1 MVSLRRSKLCN
12 GVLALSLCACG
23 SSSFVTATELPKTPR
38 QPDGVLV
45 DPQPA
50 VPGSRVRAPA
60 LGVVTL
66 EPPVGNDALFGV
78 VNKVFDAFARRNP
91 SSLNELFVPGEI
103 VQLDS
108 RHTRGEIMQDWE
120 SRNRSMDYTALR
132 GLDVVRIE
140 RMERFEYED
149 LSPVTSPA
157 RPEDME
163 PGDIL
168 VRLPVAAPLD
178 PRNGQPL
185 FKNVMVLVIRPID
198 RVLHIAGVGE
208 LDQP

>member
-1 MVSLRRSKLCN
+1 M
-12 GVLALSLCACG
+12 
-23 SSSFVTATELPKTPR
+23 
-38 QPDGVLV
+38 

-50 VPGSRVRAPA
+50 VPDSRVRAPA

-66 EPPVGNDALFGV
+66 EPSIGNEALFAV
-78 VNKVFDAFARRNP
+78 VSKVFEAFARKSP
-91 SSLNELFVPGEI
+91 GSTAELFVPGAL
-103 VQLDS
+103 VQLDGRRS
-108 RHTRGEIMQDWE
+108 RQEIIGEWDQ
-120 SRNRSMDYTALR
+120 RNSKMDFTALR

-149 LSPVTSPA
+149 LSPMSNPP

-168 VRLPVAAPLD
+168 IRLPVAAPLD
-178 PRNGQPL
+178 PRTGGPL
-185 FKNVMVLVIRPID
+185 FKNIMVMVLRPID
-198 RVLHIAGVGE
+198 RVLHIAGIGE

>member
-1 MVSLRRSKLCN
+1 M
-12 GVLALSLCACG
+12 
-23 SSSFVTATELPKTPR
+23 TATELPKVPR

-50 VPGSRVRAPA
+50 VPDSRVRAPA

-66 EPPVGNDALFGV
+66 EPPVGNEALFAV
-78 VNKVFDAFARRNP
+78 VSKVFEAFARRNP
-91 SSLNELFVPGEI
+91 SSASELFVPSNI
-103 VQLDS
+103 VQLDARRS
-108 RHTRGEIMQDWE
+108 RGEILQDWE
-120 SRNRSMDYTALR
+120 SRNRSMDFTALR

-149 LSPVTSPA
+149 LSPVSNPP
-157 RPEDME
+157 RPDDME

-168 VRLPVAAPLD
+168 IRLPVAAPLD
-178 PRNGQPL
+178 PRTGGAL
-185 FKNVMVLVIRPID
+185 FKNVMVMVLRPID
-198 RVLHIAGVGE
+198 RVMHIAGVGE